1 MQLLQAATSLSS
13 RLFPRQLDDT
23 FWLTPFQC
31 FQPYTMQVFL
41 WKLYLSSGVNV
52 ESVDL
57 LYKSLEI
64 PREQVSEQG

>member
-1 MQLLQAATSLSS
+1 
-13 RLFPRQLDDT
+13 
-23 FWLTPFQC
+23 
-31 FQPYTMQVFL
+31 MQVFL

-52 ESVDL
+52 ESVDV